1 MMVNRPLSRF
11 RDAFNVKIMY
21 NNLDNV
27 LQRQEC
33 ALFLVYSR
41 LWVMSDLCI

>member
-1 MMVNRPLSRF
+1 MFIFQAQFDDFQAAGMMVNRPLSRF

-27 LQRQEC
+27 L
-33 ALFLVYSR
+33 
-41 LWVMSDLCI
+41 D